1 MLRPGV
7 RLVILDEP
15 CRGLDREQRR
25 ELLAR
30 TRQLWRQATLLCI
43 THDVGETR
51 RSIGCWSWTGA
62 HYRGWHQPTLPRSHS
77 RATARS
83 WTPRW
88 PCGRGSGRTADGV
101 GSGSTQDAWSK
112 MTAGSTAMSDLMP
125 LLWPVSRLGEAM
137 EARQPEWPITSN
149 GEAPLPPQDL
159 RQDSDEPLSRWLTLA
174 ASSLGLDVEA
184 VMAPY
189 TEVQWLVRG
198 AGPALLRIPGT
209 SEPHFLAL
217 LGSGRKVAVLGPD
230 HKVHHIQPSVVC
242 TVLCRDIEAP
252 LLAEVDHML
261 DTAGCRR
268 GAAAEPGR
276 PSCASNSV
284 PPGSRAAGACVSP
297 VARASG
303 IRHVAAPAPP
313 PPRPRWDAYRTVP
326 PVAARL
332 VGDRPGACKGAS
344 IPAASW
350 PGRCSCSP

>member
-15 CRGLDREQRR
+15 CRGLDREHRR

-51 RSIGCWSWTGA
+51 AFDRVLVMEGGA
-62 HYRGWHQPTLPRSHS
+62 SKMVPQPTLPLNHS

-88 PCGRGSGRTADGV
+88 PRQGLWSHGRWRRLWLAA
-101 GSGSTQDAWSK
+101 DAWSK

-137 EARQPEWPITSN
+137 EARQPEWPVTPN

-189 TEVQWLVRG
+189 TEV
-198 AGPALLRIPGT
+198 
-209 SEPHFLAL
+209 
-217 LGSGRKVAVLGPD
+217 SGWCAVPVL
-230 HKVHHIQPSVVC
+230 PS
-242 TVLCRDIEAP
+242 
-252 LLAEVDHML
+252 
-261 DTAGCRR
+261 
-268 GAAAEPGR
+268 
-276 PSCASNSV
+276 SASRYE
-284 PPGSRAAGACVSP
+284 RAAL
-297 VARASG
+297 
-303 IRHVAAPAPP
+303 
-313 PPRPRWDAYRTVP
+313 PRP
-326 PVAARL
+326 AR
-332 VGDRPGACKGAS
+332 
-344 IPAASW
+344 
-350 PGRCSCSP
+350 